1 MANSNQSAK
10 KVHRKGLLIVVTGP
24 SAVGKGTICQALLA
38 ENPGIQFSVSCT
50 TRKARPGEVNGVE
63 YFFLT
68 QEEFK
73 AKIDAGEFLEWAE
86 VYGNYYGTLKSY
98 VDEVR
103 EAGKDII
110 LDIDRVGARSV
121 RETYPDAVWV
131 YVIPPSMEALRQR
144 IVARGGDSPEAV
156 ARRLAEAPKWIEE
169 GLSYD
174 YVIIN
179 DDLHRAVQQ
188 LRSIIE
194 AERFKMDRYGAD
206 LIRTLLTY
214 GEVEAE

>member
-1 MANSNQSAK
+1 MAMSK

-24 SAVGKGTICQALLA
+24 SAVGKGTICQALLN
-38 ENPGIQFSVSCT
+38 ENPTIQFSVSCT
-50 TRKARPGEVNGVE
+50 TRKPRPGEVNGVE
-63 YFFLT
+63 YFFLSH
-68 QEEFK
+68 EEFK
-73 AKIDAGEFLEWAE
+73 SKIEAGAFLEWAE

-98 VDEVR
+98 VDDVR
-103 EAGKDII
+103 ASGKDII

-121 RETYPDAVWV
+121 RETYPDAVWI

-144 IVARGGDSPEAV
+144 ISARGGDSPEAV

-169 GLSYD
+169 GLTYD

-188 LRSIIE
+188 LRSIVE
-194 AERFKMDRYGAD
+194 AERIKMDRYGAD
-206 LIRTLLTY
+206 LIKTLLTC

>member
-1 MANSNQSAK
+1 MQHAETHK
-10 KVHRKGLLIVVTGP
+10 KVRRKGLLIVVTGP
-24 SAVGKGTICQALLA
+24 SAVGKGTICRALLA
-38 ENPGIQFSVSCT
+38 ENPNIRFSVSCT
-50 TRKARPGEVNGVE
+50 TRKPRPGEVHGVE
-63 YFFLT
+63 YFFLSH
-68 QEEFK
+68 EEFK

-98 VDEVR
+98 VDEVT
-103 EAGKDII
+103 ENGHDII

-131 YVIPPSMEALRQR
+131 FVIPPSMEALRQR
-144 IVARGGDSPEAV
+144 IAARGSESPEAV

-169 GLSYD
+169 GLNYD

-179 DDLHRAVQQ
+179 DDLQRAVQQ

-194 AERFKMDRYGAD
+194 AERYRTNRYGAE
-206 LIRTLLTY
+206 LIKTLLAH

>member
-1 MANSNQSAK
+1 MNSSPTT

-38 ENPGIQFSVSCT
+38 ENPTIQFSVSCT
-50 TRKARPGEVNGVE
+50 TRKPRPGEVNGVE
-63 YFFLT
+63 YFFLSH
-68 QEEFK
+68 EEFK
-73 AKIDAGEFLEWAE
+73 SKIAAGEFLEWAE

-98 VDEVR
+98 VDDVR
-103 EAGKDII
+103 ASGKDII

-121 RETYPDAVWV
+121 RETYPDAVWI

-144 IVARGGDSPEAV
+144 ISARGGDSPEAV
-156 ARRLAEAPKWIEE
+156 SRRLAEAPKWIEE
-169 GLSYD
+169 GLTYD

-179 DDLHRAVQQ
+179 DDLHRAVNQ
-188 LRSIIE
+188 LRSIVE
-194 AERFKMDRYGAD
+194 AERIKMDRYGAD